1 MKRQLITIKEFKRRN
16 QIKNFLE
23 TLVTDERNEPIGTA
37 AIYLKKIK
45 KLNQKQENILKLNS
59 YNEFD
64 NEFFNNENEE
74 NYCNDCKKKKKKKNN
89 KKTCFIYNEKLNVYI
104 IHPFYILK

>member
-1 MKRQLITIKEFKRRN
+1 MKLNSPISIKTIKERKKIRN
-16 QIKNFLE
+16 ILRNLQF
-23 TLVTDERNEPIGTA
+23 DEEEYKFIGA
-37 AIYLKKIK
+37 AEIYLKKIK
-45 KLNQKQENILKLNS
+45 KLNQKQENILELNS

-74 NYCNDCKKKKKKKNN
+74 NYCNDCKKKKKN